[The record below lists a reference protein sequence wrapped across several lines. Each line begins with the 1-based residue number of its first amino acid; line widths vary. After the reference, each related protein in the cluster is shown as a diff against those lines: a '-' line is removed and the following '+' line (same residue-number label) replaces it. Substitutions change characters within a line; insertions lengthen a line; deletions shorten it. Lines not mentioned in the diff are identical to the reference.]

1 MINDLIL
8 IVLFR
13 VTYVTLV
20 YLFRINKNN
29 NFAKNY
35 QMNKVVS
42 FSLLLLGGVL
52 ANAQKVNDSVKHKK
66 IEEVE
71 LFGEKKKQPQGLD
84 AITRLP
90 LKSRDQI
97 QSISIISHKAIEELG
112 ALTVTDVAK
121 NVPGVTLFSSYGGG
135 NESMSIR
142 GYRGVPVLKNGVQLD
157 SDFRTAGMI
166 TDMQGVESIQVIKGS
181 AAIGQGIGNGL
192 GSAGGVINVVTKR
205 PQFIDQTNVGFR
217 YGSWDFYR
225 PTVDFQR
232 VLDSQGKVAVRFNG
246 AYQNNNSFRSHVQG
260 ERIYVNPSVAFRP
273 DDKTLINVEM
283 DYLHD
288 KRTPD
293 RGTINLAPGT
303 VEALYHMPKGKFLG
317 YASDYSKTE
326 TFNFATT
333 IVRNLTDKLK
343 VRAAFV
349 NSVSNTDSEA
359 SSVSLPAGETN
370 YNIRQRTI
378 GKSQGEDINKVL
390 QLDFIGEQIK
400 TGFINHTFQVGFDWR
415 ETETSSTTYEA
426 YKNSIAPGNLIT
438 ARATKIGN
446 TTYAANPL
454 DIFDVVNGSIPNQLP
469 VNVIY
474 KNLGRSNAV
483 LTPSIGAM
491 AQDVMTIGKYV
502 KAHVGLRYS
511 RLNGS
516 ANESVDTWNPNFG
529 LIVSPLPNVNVFGS
543 YTTTTSLRS
552 SNNFL
557 LDGGRVG
564 PSMTKQWEAGIKS
577 DWFNERLRFNVTV
590 FDIKTDHLSFTILDE
605 NYNPV
610 VIDKQTMYGLAGNL
624 RRKGVEVE
632 LIGRILPNLQVMSGW
647 AYLDAQ
653 YQDSPAYMNGSAP
666 MNAPKHTANG
676 WLNYKFN
683 KGTLSGLDVGA
694 GIYYVG
700 KRPVDEWTQ
709 KTFTAGHLNSV
720 KPGDKPFDMPEYT
733 TVDAQV
739 GYSLKNGMG
748 LRVFFN
754 NIFDSVGYSS
764 YFRGGYIDQIQPRNF
779 AVQVNYK
786 F

>member
-1 MINDLIL
+1 MRYII
-8 IVLFR
+8 R
-13 VTYVTLV
+13 Y
-20 YLFRINKNN
+20 YLFRIIKNN

-52 ANAQKVNDSVKHKK
+52 ANAQKVNDSIKHKK

-71 LFGEKKKQPQGLD
+71 LFGERKKQPQGLE

-90 LKSRDQI
+90 LKTRDQI
-97 QSISIISHKAIEELG
+97 QSISVISHKAIEELG

-121 NVPGVTLFSSYGGG
+121 NVPGVTLFSSYGGV

-166 TDMQGVESIQVIKGS
+166 TDMQGVESIQVLKGS
-181 AAIGQGIGNGL
+181 AAVTQGIGNGL
-192 GSAGGVINVVTKR
+192 GSAGGVINVVTKK
-205 PQFIDQTNVGFR
+205 PNFVNGGNVGFR

-225 PTVDFQR
+225 PTIDVQQ
-232 VLDSQGKVAVRFNG
+232 VLDSQGRVAVRLNG
-246 AYQNNNSFRSHVQG
+246 AYQHNNSFRSHVQG
-260 ERIYVNPSVAFRP
+260 ERIYINPSVAYRP
-273 DDKTLINVEM
+273 DDKTQIVVEL

-293 RGTINLAPGT
+293 RGTINLAEGN
-303 VEALYHMPKGKFLG
+303 VEALYKMPKGAFLG
-317 YASDYSKTE
+317 YTSDFSKVQS
-326 TFNFATT
+326 FNFSTT
-333 IVRNLTDKLK
+333 VERKLTDKLK
-343 VRAAFV
+343 LRAAYISAEREV
-349 NSVSNTDSEA
+349 NSEA
-359 SSVSLPAGETN
+359 SSIAHAKNTPWTER
-370 YNIRQRTI
+370 YRTI
-378 GKSQGEDINKVL
+378 GKSRSIDENRVFQA
-390 QLDFIGEQIK
+390 DFIGQDIK
-400 TGFINHTFQVGFDWR
+400 TGFVNHTFQVGVDWK
-415 ETETSSTTYEA
+415 ESEVTTYAFSA
-426 YKNSIAPGNLIT
+426 YKNSIAKANIIN
-438 ARATKIGN
+438 AD
-446 TTYAANPL
+446 NPL
-454 DIFDVVNGSIPNQLP
+454 DSFDVMQGIPNILP
-469 VNVIY
+469 VNVVY
-474 KNLGRSNAV
+474 QQSQDPGVVR
-483 LTPSIGAM
+483 TPTFGAM
-491 AQDVMTIGKYV
+491 AQDVMSFGKFF
-502 KAHVGLRYS
+502 KAHAGIRYS
-511 RLNGS
+511 RLNGTDNS
-516 ANESVDTWNPNFG
+516 SKDTWNPSFG
-529 LIVSPLPNVNVFGS
+529 VMFFPVENLNIFGS

-552 SNNFL
+552 ANNVL
-557 LDGGRVG
+557 LEGGKVG
-564 PSMTKQWEAGIKS
+564 PSTTKQWEAGIKS
-577 DWFNERLRFNVTV
+577 DWFNERLRFNVTL

-610 VIDKQTMYGLAGNL
+610 VINKQTMYGLAGNL
-624 RRKGVEVE
+624 RRKGIEVE
-632 LIGRILPNLQVMSGW
+632 LIGRILPNLQIMSGW

-653 YQDSPAYMNGSAP
+653 YQDSPAYVNGSAP

-683 KGTLSGLDVGA
+683 RGVLTGLDVGA

-709 KTFTAGHLNSV
+709 KTFTAGHANSV
-720 KPGDKPFDMPEYT
+720 QPGVKPFDMPEYT

-748 LRVFFN
+748 IRVFFN

>member
-1 MINDLIL
+1 MKKTVSVSLLIL
-8 IVLFR
+8 GV
-13 VTYVTLV
+13 
-20 YLFRINKNN
+20 
-29 NFAKNY
+29 A
-35 QMNKVVS
+35 
-42 FSLLLLGGVL
+42 FSKAQQK
-52 ANAQKVNDSVKHKK
+52 ANDTIRKETT

-90 LKSRDQI
+90 LKTRDQI
-97 QSISIISHKAIEELG
+97 QSISVVSHKVIEQLG
-112 ALTVTDVAK
+112 GLTVTDVAK
-121 NVPGVTLFSSYGGG
+121 NVPGVTLFSSYGGA

-142 GYRGVPVLKNGVQLD
+142 GYRGVPVLKNGVQMD

-181 AAIGQGIGNGL
+181 AAISQGVGNGL

-205 PQFIDQTNVGFR
+205 PQFINQTNVGFR

-246 AYQNNNSFRSHVQG
+246 AYQNNNSFRTHVG
-260 ERIYVNPSVAFRP
+260 AERIYINPSITYRP
-273 DDKTLINVEM
+273 DDKTEINVEM
-283 DYLHD
+283 DYLND
-288 KRTPD
+288 NRTPD
-293 RGTINLAPGT
+293 RGTINTATGDI
-303 VEALYHMPKGKFLG
+303 EALYHMPKGKFLG
-317 YASDYSKTE
+317 YTSDYNKTE

-333 IVRNLTDKLK
+333 AVRKLNDKFK
-343 VRAAFV
+343 VRAAFI
-349 NSVSNTDSEA
+349 NSNNNGDNEA
-359 SSVSLPAGETN
+359 SSISLPTGDTN
-370 YNIRQRTI
+370 YNIRQRVI
-378 GKSQGEDINKVL
+378 GKSESEDINRVL
-390 QLDFIGEQIK
+390 QFDFIGQDVK

-415 ETETSSTTYEA
+415 ETETSAVTYNA
-426 YKNSIAPGNLIT
+426 YKNSIAPQNLIT
-438 ARATKIGN
+438 ARATKIGGIN
-446 TTYAANPL
+446 YPANPL
-454 DIFDVVNGSIPNQLP
+454 DTFDVVNGSIPNTLP
-469 VNVIY
+469 VNVVY
-474 KNLGRSNAV
+474 ENLGRSNPV

-491 AQDVMTIGKYV
+491 AQDVMSFGKYI
-502 KAHVGLRYS
+502 KAHLGIRYS

-516 ANESVDTWNPNFG
+516 ANRIVDTWNPSLG
-529 LIVSPLPNVNVFGS
+529 LIVSPFENVNVFGS

-552 SNNFL
+552 VNNIL
-557 LDGGRVG
+557 QGGGNVG
-564 PSMTKQWEAGIKS
+564 ASQTKQWEAGIKS
-577 DWFNERLRFNVTV
+577 DWFNERLRFNVTL
-590 FDIKTDHLSFTILDE
+590 FDINTDNLSFQIL
-605 NYNPV
+605 NQAYQPV
-610 VIDKQTMYGLAGNL
+610 RDDNNNILYGLAGNL

-632 LIGRILPNLQVMSGW
+632 LIGRILPNLQIMSGW

-653 YQDSPAYMNGSAP
+653 YQDSPAYINGSAP

-683 KGTLSGLDVGA
+683 QGVLDGLDVGA
-694 GIYYVG
+694 GIYFVG

-720 KPGDKPFDMPEYT
+720 EAGTKPFDMPEYT

-739 GYSLKNGMG
+739 GYQLKNGLG

-754 NIFDSVGYSS
+754 NIFDAVGYSS

-779 AVQVNYK
+779 SAQINYK

>member
-1 MINDLIL
+1 VRYVSLI
-8 IVLFR
+8 
-13 VTYVTLV
+13 

-29 NFAKNY
+29 NFVKNY

-42 FSLLLLGGVL
+42 FSLLVLGGIFV
-52 ANAQKVNDSVKHKK
+52 NAQQVNDSIKK
-66 IEEVE
+66 SKEIDEVE
-71 LFGEKKKQPQGLD
+71 LFGEKKKQPVGLE

-90 LKSRDQI
+90 LKTRDQI
-97 QSISIISHKAIEELG
+97 QSISVISHKAIEELG

-135 NESMSIR
+135 SESMSIR
-142 GYRGVPVLKNGVQLD
+142 GYRGVPVLKNGVQMD

-181 AAIGQGIGNGL
+181 AAVSQGIGNGL

-205 PQFIDQTNVGFR
+205 PQFIDQTSVGFR

-246 AYQNNNSFRSHVQG
+246 AYQKNNSFRSHVEG
-260 ERIYVNPSVAFRP
+260 ERIYINPSVSYRP
-273 DDKTLINVEM
+273 DDKTEINVEM

-288 KRTPD
+288 NRTPD
-293 RGTINLAPGT
+293 RGTINTAPGD

-317 YASDYSKTE
+317 YTSDYSKTE

-333 IVRNLTDKLK
+333 VVRKLNDKLK
-343 VRAAFV
+343 VRAAFI
-349 NSVSNTDSEA
+349 NSTSSSDSEA
-359 SSVSLPAGETN
+359 SSISLPTNETN
-370 YNIRQRTI
+370 YNIRQHTI

-390 QLDFIGEQIK
+390 QLDFIGEQVK

-415 ETETSSTTYEA
+415 ETETSTVTYEA
-426 YKNSIAPGNLIT
+426 YKNSIAPENLIT
-438 ARATKIGN
+438 ARPTKIGAI
-446 TTYAANPL
+446 TYDANPL
-454 DIFDVVNGSIPNQLP
+454 DIFDVVNGNIPNQVP

-474 KNLGRSNAV
+474 KNLGRSNPV

-491 AQDVMTIGKYV
+491 AQDVMSISKYV
-502 KAHVGLRYS
+502 KAHLGIRYS

-516 ANESVDTWNPNFG
+516 SNETVDTWNPSFG
-529 LIVSPLPNVNVFGS
+529 LIVSPIQNINIFGS
-543 YTTTTSLRS
+543 YTTTTSLRA
-552 SNNFL
+552 SNNIL
-557 LDGGRVG
+557 QAGGKVG
-564 PSMTKQWEAGIKS
+564 ASHTKQWEAGIKS
-577 DWFNERLRFNVTV
+577 DWFNERLRFNVTL
-590 FDIKTDHLSFTILDE
+590 FDINTDNLSFQILDK
-605 NYNPV
+605 NYQP
-610 VIDKQTMYGLAGNL
+610 IKDDKNNILYGLAGNL
-624 RRKGVEVE
+624 RRKGMEVE

-653 YQDSPAYMNGSAP
+653 YQESPAYINGSAP

-676 WLNYKFN
+676 WLNYKFIT
-683 KGTLSGLDVGA
+683 GALTGLDVGA

-720 KPGDKPFDMPEYT
+720 KAGDKPFDMPEYT
-733 TVDAQV
+733 TIDAQA
-739 GYSLKNGMG
+739 GYTLKNGLG